1 MNVAAKTHEQLVEEI
16 AELRGRLLD
25 AEETLRAIREGE
37 VDALVVNE
45 RRGEKVYTLK
55 SADRSY
61 RLMIQEMRQGAASLT
76 TDGMILF
83 CNPSFARLLNAPP
96 DTVTGSSVFT
106 YVTPESRPLLEALL
120 RQAKDGAS
128 SQGEVVAQRIGDEV
142 RVPVLFTLNSVVLDG
157 VFTLYAVATDL
168 TDQKRMEEL
177 VANEDLARSI
187 LEQAVD
193 AIVVCDETG
202 RIVRASRAAHELCGR
217 NPVLQPFES
226 VFPPL
231 SPAPALRGETL
242 RGIEVR
248 LDHPGDGRKLDLLLS
263 AGPLRDDHQR
273 IVGCVATLTDITER
287 KRAEENLRLLADAGA
302 MPTESLDLAAT
313 LQSSAFLAVSG
324 FADWCVIDLVTE
336 EGKIERVA
344 AAHADPDRQELME
357 ELRRFP
363 PLWDE
368 PYGAALVLRT
378 GQAQRTPQVG
388 PEHLDAVSKSP
399 EHRQLLGA
407 LAPRSALQ
415 VPLTARGRSLGVWSF
430 NSCSDRRYGDGDLAL
445 AEELARRAALA
456 IDNARLYGAA
466 QAANLA
472 KDQFLAT
479 LSHELR
485 TPLTPVMA
493 VISSLERDARLP
505 APVQESLA
513 MVRRNVEL
521 EARLIDDLLDLTRI
535 ARGKLELSRRPTDL
549 HQVLEQAVETCCGQS
564 LAAGRLR
571 VVKDLA
577 APDPAVWADAP
588 RLAQVFWNLL
598 NNAIK
603 FTPEGGT
610 VTVRSWL
617 EADPEPGEVVVQIS
631 DTGIGIPPGAM
642 GHIFDAFEQGDLG
655 TARRFG
661 GLGLGLTISKAIV
674 ELHGGTLGAESE
686 GTGQGAAFTVRL
698 PVSQCCQETAEA
710 GMAPEHRRTAKA
722 ASRGPLHILLVEDH
736 TDTAEALAA
745 LLEGLGHRVT
755 VAGTV
760 AGALAAAEQA
770 AGALDDT
777 IDLVIS
783 DLGLPDGSGLDL
795 MPELA
800 GRYRLKGIALSGYGM
815 EEDLRQS
822 QQAGFSRH
830 LTKPVTLDF
839 LKDVID
845 QVRGPEGPGA

>member
-76 TDGMILF
+76 TDGIVLF
-83 CNPSFARLLNAPP
+83 CNRSFARLLNAPP
-96 DTVTGSSVFT
+96 DTVIGSSVFT
-106 YVTPESRPLLEALL
+106 CVTPESRPLLEALL

-168 TDQKRMEEL
+168 TDQKRIEEL

-202 RIVRASRAAHELCGR
+202 RIVRASRAAHQLCGR

-248 LDHPGDGRKLDLLLS
+248 LDRPGDGRKLDLLLS

-287 KRAEENLRLLADAGA
+287 KRVEENLRLLADAGA

-313 LQSSAFLAVSG
+313 LQGSACLAVSG

-336 EGKIERVA
+336 DGKIERVA
-344 AAHADPDRQELME
+344 AAHADPARQELVE
-357 ELRRFP
+357 ELKRFP
-363 PLWDE
+363 PLKDE
-368 PYGAALVLRT
+368 PHGVAQVLRT
-378 GQAQRTPQVG
+378 GQAQRIPQVG

-399 EHRQLLGA
+399 DHRRLLAA

-430 NSCSDRRYGDGDLAL
+430 NSCSDRRYDDGDLAL

-485 TPLTPVMA
+485 TPLTPVLA
-493 VISSLERDARLP
+493 VVSSLERDARLP

-549 HQVLEQAVETCCGQS
+549 RQVLAEAVEICCGQS
-564 LAAGRLR
+564 LAAGRLH

-577 APDPAVWADAP
+577 ALDHAVWADAP
-588 RLAQVFWNLL
+588 RLSQVFWNLL

-617 EADPEPGEVVVQIS
+617 EAGEVVVQIS
-631 DTGIGIPPGAM
+631 DTGVGIPAESL
-642 GHIFDAFEQGDLG
+642 GHIFNAFEQGDLG
-655 TARRFG
+655 TTRRFG
-661 GLGLGLTISKAIV
+661 GLGLGLAISKAIV
-674 ELHGGTLGAESE
+674 ELHGGRLAAESE

-698 PVSQCCQETAEA
+698 PIDWRRHEIPEAER
-710 GMAPEHRRTAKA
+710 APTPERRGLPPEEG
-722 ASRGPLHILLVEDH
+722 RPLHILLVEDH
-736 TDTAEALAA
+736 ADTADALSA
-745 LLEGLGHRVT
+745 LLDGLGHRIT
-755 VAGTV
+755 VASSVGD
-760 AGALAAAEQA
+760 ALAAADQA
-770 AGALDDT
+770 AGAADGK

-795 MPELA
+795 MPKLA

-815 EEDLRQS
+815 EEDVRQS
-822 QQAGFSRH
+822 QQAGFVRH
-830 LTKPVTLDF
+830 LIKPVTLDF
-839 LKDVID
+839 LRDVID
-845 QVRGPEGPGA
+845 QVRGRDGSGA